1 VDSLLYKGVAALD
14 QSPTQNYNG
23 TGFYQCYCALYIG
36 EYGQWDV
43 MSSDNDTSVTLDDIL
58 LEDSA
63 LQNANICYDYT
74 KDNLWSSFL
83 STLVSLSVSV
93 INIILRTVNIILIS
107 IIGYHTESNQ
117 TKAVM
122 AAVFISTFL
131 NTAILILLTD
141 ANT

>member
-1 VDSLLYKGVAALD
+1 
-14 QSPTQNYNG
+14 
-23 TGFYQCYCALYIG
+23 
-36 EYGQWDV
+36 